1 MRGSWWI
8 FVEVT
13 TTVTSMASLTRKPR
27 SKYWFACFRDVNG
40 KQRRRSTG
48 QTDRKKALKVAE
60 QFEQIGRRKLA
71 PRTVR
76 ESLAE
81 LYREIYGETLP
92 VATVRKF
99 VADWL
104 QTKEPEVSAGTLAF
118 YKKSIAKFLEFL
130 GTAADLDLA
139 SITRTTVLEFR
150 NHVAKRSSPVTTNAD
165 LKAIKMICRAA
176 KRDGYIAEDPAEFVE
191 TVRKSSEQA
200 RRPFTTSEIQRVITV
215 ADAEW
220 KSLILFGLYT
230 GQRLADIATLTWDHV
245 DLSRNEIR
253 LKTRK
258 TAKRLTIPIAAPL
271 RTHLDSLAVA
281 SERGSPIHPSAFGTM
296 RRQGKSGNLSNQFS
310 AILAKAGLRQKTPHR
325 STHKGR
331 GARRTSYEMSFQSL
345 RDSAV
350 SLLKDAGIP
359 EAAVMELVG
368 HDSKQMSAHYTHV
381 GREALEK
388 AAAAFPEL

>member
-139 SITRTTVLEFR
+139 S
-150 NHVAKRSSPVTTNAD
+150 
-165 LKAIKMICRAA
+165 
-176 KRDGYIAEDPAEFVE
+176 
-191 TVRKSSEQA
+191 
-200 RRPFTTSEIQRVITV
+200 V

-281 SERGSPIHPSAFGTM
+281 GERGSPIHPRAFGTM

-310 AILAKAGLRQKTPHR
+310 DILAKAGLRQKAPHR

-331 GARRTSYEMSFQSL
+331 GARRTSYELSFHSL
-345 RDSAV
+345 RHTAV

-388 AAAAFPEL
+388 AVAAFPEL

>member
-104 QTKEPEVSAGTLAF
+104 QTKEPEVCRYSACAETISVDFGERPRSPAIMVL
-118 YKKSIAKFLEFL
+118 KEQ
-130 GTAADLDLA
+130 D
-139 SITRTTVLEFR
+139 TR
-150 NHVAKRSSPVTTNAD
+150 
-165 LKAIKMICRAA
+165 
-176 KRDGYIAEDPAEFVE
+176 
-191 TVRKSSEQA
+191 
-200 RRPFTTSEIQRVITV
+200 
-215 ADAEW
+215 
-220 KSLILFGLYT
+220 
-230 GQRLADIATLTWDHV
+230 
-245 DLSRNEIR
+245 
-253 LKTRK
+253 
-258 TAKRLTIPIAAPL
+258 
-271 RTHLDSLAVA
+271 
-281 SERGSPIHPSAFGTM
+281 
-296 RRQGKSGNLSNQFS
+296 
-310 AILAKAGLRQKTPHR
+310 
-325 STHKGR
+325 
-331 GARRTSYEMSFQSL
+331 
-345 RDSAV
+345 
-350 SLLKDAGIP
+350 
-359 EAAVMELVG
+359 
-368 HDSKQMSAHYTHV
+368 
-381 GREALEK
+381 
-388 AAAAFPEL
+388 

>member
-176 KRDGYIAEDPAEFVE
+176 KREGYIVEDPAEFVE
-191 TVRKSSEQA
+191 TVRKNSEQA
-200 RRPFTTSEIQRVITV
+200 RRPFTILEIQRVLSV

-230 GQRLADIATLTWDHV
+230 GQRLADIATGSLHRFIG
-245 DLSRNEIR
+245 S
-253 LKTRK
+253 
-258 TAKRLTIPIAAPL
+258 PL
-271 RTHLDSLAVA
+271 RTPLIAVSRKFYFGSWNQWA
-281 SERGSPIHPSAFGTM
+281 ISKEILLRILRKYFLPSKKRAHEGCPDLKVEVGARLREGEMAERGSFRSIIPH
-296 RRQGKSGNLSNQFS
+296 L
-310 AILAKAGLRQKTPHR
+310 KT
-325 STHKGR
+325 
-331 GARRTSYEMSFQSL
+331 EC
-345 RDSAV
+345 
-350 SLLKDAGIP
+350 
-359 EAAVMELVG
+359 
-368 HDSKQMSAHYTHV
+368 
-381 GREALEK
+381 
-388 AAAAFPEL
+388 